1 MDKFYKLDF
10 LGLER
15 NLPILP
21 TPSGVNIAGFN
32 SVGDTE
38 LLKKSGEFL
47 INVLKENKIEFD
59 VVLTTELKGIP
70 IAQEVARLT
79 NTDYVCLRKQEKCY
93 MLEPKKIFSESITSG
108 KTEFYVSTTE
118 FDKLENK
125 KVIFV
130 DDVFSTG
137 ATFNGIL
144 SFFKNTNINI
154 VAGAFILKEVP
165 KSDTNSPL
173 NFNFQEKP
181 VFSCGILPLP

>member
-1 MDKFYKLDF
+1 MSNFYKLEV

-15 NLPILP
+15 QLPILP

-38 LLKKSGEFL
+38 LLKNSGEFL
-47 INVLKENKIEFD
+47 VNELKKNNVEFD
-59 VVLTTELKGIP
+59 VILTTELKGIP

-93 MLEPKKIFSESITSG
+93 MFEPKKIYSESITSG

-144 SFFKNTNINI
+144 SFFKDTNIDI

-165 KSDTNSPL
+165 KTAIDSPL
-173 NFNFQEKP
+173 SFEFQNKQ